1 MVSDLGLG
9 SKLWCVGTDLGVSSH
24 GQENG
29 WCYAREEEKIRKGR
43 GLRTELWSL
52 TTLPEQ
58 AGVSG
63 RRFSREA
70 NRGHATCLSP
80 DRC

>member
-9 SKLWCVGTDLGVSSH
+9 SELWAVGTDFRVGSH

-29 WCYAREEEKIRKGR
+29 WCYAREGGKIKEEGR
-43 GLRTELWSL
+43 FRIELWSL

-58 AGVSG
+58 ARVTEDLLGKQ
-63 RRFSREA
+63 RARHLHF
-70 NRGHATCLSP
+70 T
-80 DRC
+80 